1 MLDFDSAIRNLNF
14 TKKDV
19 TNITHI
25 YSAVKDSFDSIAGEV
40 LKSFCNDPRVQTIM
54 RKGNVSEEKAR
65 KVWIKGLN
73 YIFNIKID
81 KNFLNGIKEI
91 GRIHVVNEVEED
103 LVIEAMTLF
112 IIKIIQIVVNM
123 ENTTVEEVTS
133 LIKGFNLVLVLMI
146 SSYRDEMNDR
156 QNAVLKFMGISNEL
170 LKRQIEIG
178 KKSLKED

>member
-1 MLDFDSAIRNLNF
+1 M
-14 TKKDV
+14 
-19 TNITHI
+19 
-25 YSAVKDSFDSIAGEV
+25 
-40 LKSFCNDPRVQTIM
+40 
-54 RKGNVSEEKAR
+54 
-65 KVWIKGLN
+65 
-73 YIFNIKID
+73 
-81 KNFLNGIKEI
+81 NGIKEI